1 MTKLFI
7 TIDTEYEAGFTM
19 RRGRDSRQENYRRS
33 IECMTDRGAVGVTY
47 QLDVFDRFDLKAVF
61 FVDPMPALIWGVA
74 AIEDIVGP
82 IIERGHDVQLH
93 LHPEWLALAGTNNLL
108 PGRTGANM
116 KDFTF
121 DEQCVL
127 IDYAAATLAAA
138 GAPAPIAFRAGNYG
152 ANDDTLR
159 ALAALGLAYDSSHCP
174 GIVDSACKISLG
186 PDDRHPIEYC
196 GVIEVPTGCIGGPG
210 GLRHAQLTALS
221 VSELL
226 AALQHARTHR
236 IADFT
241 LVSHS
246 FELLSRDRTRTN
258 RIVKRRFERLCEGV
272 SAIDGLT
279 TATYA
284 MMPPAISP
292 AAGPRPVLPFN
303 GARTALRIA
312 EQAVVNALYG
322 EPRAR
327 MGVSINAPADR
338 CAAPG

>member
-186 PDDRHPIEYC
+186 PDDR
-196 GVIEVPTGCIGGPG
+196 
-210 GLRHAQLTALS
+210 R
-221 VSELL
+221 SEE
-226 AALQHARTHR
+226 RR
-236 IADFT
+236 
-241 LVSHS
+241 VGK
-246 FELLSRDRTRTN
+246 ERRSRWW
-258 RIVKRRFERLCEGV
+258 
-272 SAIDGLT
+272 
-279 TATYA
+279 
-284 MMPPAISP
+284 P
-292 AAGPRPVLPFN
+292 
-303 GARTALRIA
+303 
-312 EQAVVNALYG
+312 EQ
-322 EPRAR
+322 EK
-327 MGVSINAPADR
+327 
-338 CAAPG
+338 